1 MKKSLVLALSAVVAM
16 FATSCDKNSS
26 SKKTLDAEFTL
37 TEQLGAVTYGQPVEL
52 EGTVISSVAITQAT
66 AVTAK
71 GGATVG
77 TAQKLKINGD
87 KITGLV
93 FIDSMDA
100 SEITV
105 TLGAGDK
112 SKDFSFP
119 IETVKPAARKI
130 GFYANEALCMQADSI
145 VQNHV
150 NTPDLFPVEF
160 TGKGSDTPSFFSMLG
175 VKVGNEVKHV
185 LTLTEARER
194 DGEKLSFAWV
204 NVLQNTAE
212 RKYIGSQRGYM
223 FTGCK
228 ASSLGGGTTG
238 RQCDIY
244 EVDGHQIKDENVD
257 DFGMTIIR
265 GSWSPEYNE
274 EQYKFVD
281 ALFIDIP
288 SECETELDRVKG
300 NYYLSKIQE
309 VMDNA
314 TLGEETEPTSLPNKT
329 YCRRYSDAGHT
340 AKKDLADNFKAG
352 DYLVLRSK
360 VKAGEENF
368 EYYYGILQIAQLYD
382 DSAAITTAENGFT
395 CLDSK
400 LAADLFLKPNYFSVK
415 VQCLAE

>member
-16 FATSCDKNSS
+16 FATSCDKDSS

-52 EGTVISSVAITQAT
+52 EGTVISSVAITNAT

-77 TAQKLKINGD
+77 TAQKLKISGD

-105 TLGAGDK
+105 TLGAGNK

-119 IETVKPAARKI
+119 IKNVNPAARKI
-130 GFYANEALCMQADSI
+130 GFYANDALCMQADSI

-185 LTLTEARER
+185 LNLTEARER

-212 RKYIGSQRGYM
+212 RKYIGGQRGYM

-228 ASSLGGGTTG
+228 ASALGGGTTG
-238 RQCDIY
+238 RQCDLY

-257 DFGMTIIR
+257 DFGMTIVR

-281 ALFIDIP
+281 ALFISIP
-288 SECETELDRVKG
+288 SECKTELDRIKG
-300 NYYLSKIQE
+300 IYNLSKIQE
-309 VMDNA
+309 VMDNS
-314 TLGEETEPTSLPNKT
+314 TLGNETEPTTLPNKT
-329 YCRRYSDAGHT
+329 YCRRYTDAGHS
-340 AKKDLADNFKAG
+340 AKKNLADNFKAG

-360 VKAGEENF
+360 VKVEEGF
-368 EYYYGILQIAQLYD
+368 EYYYGILQIVQLYD
-382 DSAAITTAENGFT
+382 DSAAMTTAENGFT
-395 CLDSK
+395 CLDTK
-400 LAADLFLKPNYFSVK
+400 KAADLFLQPNYFSVK

>member
-16 FATSCDKNSS
+16 FATSCDKGSS

-37 TEQLGAVTYGQPVEL
+37 TEQLGTVTYGQPVEL
-52 EGTVISSVAITQAT
+52 EGTVISSVAITNAS

-71 GGATVG
+71 NGTVVG
-77 TAQKLKINGD
+77 TAQELKISGD

-100 SEITV
+100 AEITV
-105 TLGAGDK
+105 TLGAGNK

-119 IETVKPAARKI
+119 IEKVNPAARKI
-130 GFYANEALCMQADSI
+130 GFYANDALCMQADSI

-150 NTPDLFPVEF
+150 NTPDVFPVEF

-194 DGEKLSFAWV
+194 DGEKLSFGWV
-204 NVLQNTAE
+204 NVLQNTSN
-212 RKYIGSQRGYM
+212 RVYIGGQRGYM

-228 ASSLGGGTTG
+228 ASALGGGTTG

-265 GSWSPEYNE
+265 GSWSPEYDE

-281 ALFIDIP
+281 ALFINIP
-288 SECETELDRVKG
+288 SSCETELDRVKG
-300 NYYLSKIQE
+300 IYNLSKIQE

-329 YCRRYSDAGHT
+329 YCRRYTDAGHT
-340 AKKDLADNFKAG
+340 AKKNLADNFKAG

-360 VKAGEENF
+360 VKVGESF
-368 EYYYGILQIAQLYD
+368 EYYYGILQIVQLYD
-382 DSAAITTAENGFT
+382 DSAAVTTAENGFT
-395 CLDSK
+395 CLDTK
-400 LAADLFLKPNYFSVK
+400 LAKDLFLKPNYFSVK

>member
-16 FATSCDKNSS
+16 FATSCDKDSS

-37 TEQLGAVTYGQPVEL
+37 TEQLGTVTYGQPVEL
-52 EGTVISSVAITQAT
+52 EGTVISSVAITNAS

-71 GGATVG
+71 NGTVVG
-77 TAQKLKINGD
+77 TAQELKISGD

-100 SEITV
+100 AEITV
-105 TLGAGDK
+105 TLGAGNK

-119 IETVKPAARKI
+119 IEKVNPAARKI
-130 GFYANEALCMQADSI
+130 GFYANDALCMQADSI

-150 NTPDLFPVEF
+150 NTPDVFPVEF
-160 TGKGSDTPSFFSMLG
+160 TGKGSDVPSFFSMLG

-194 DGEKLSFAWV
+194 DGEKLSFGWV
-204 NVLQNTAE
+204 NVLQNTSN
-212 RKYIGSQRGYM
+212 RVYIGGQRGYM

-228 ASSLGGGTTG
+228 ASALGGGTTG

-281 ALFIDIP
+281 ALFINIP
-288 SECETELDRVKG
+288 SSCETELDRVKG
-300 NYYLSKIQE
+300 IYNLSKIQE

-329 YCRRYSDAGHT
+329 YCRRYTDAGHT
-340 AKKDLADNFKAG
+340 AKKNLADNFKAG

-360 VKAGEENF
+360 VKVGESF
-368 EYYYGILQIAQLYD
+368 EYYYGILQIVQLYD
-382 DSAAITTAENGFT
+382 DSAAVTTAENGFT
-395 CLDSK
+395 CLDTK
-400 LAADLFLKPNYFSVK
+400 LAKDLFLKPNYFSVK

>member
-16 FATSCDKNSS
+16 FATSCDKDSS

-37 TEQLGAVTYGQPVEL
+37 TEQLGTVTYGQPVEL
-52 EGTVISSVAITQAT
+52 EGTVISSVAITNAS

-71 GGATVG
+71 NGTVVG
-77 TAQKLKINGD
+77 TAQELKISGD

-100 SEITV
+100 AEITV
-105 TLGAGDK
+105 TLGAGNK

-119 IETVKPAARKI
+119 IEKVNPAARKI
-130 GFYANEALCMQADSI
+130 GFYANDALCMQADSI

-150 NTPDLFPVEF
+150 NTPDVFPVEF

-194 DGEKLSFAWV
+194 DGEKLSFGWV
-204 NVLQNTAE
+204 NVLQNTSN
-212 RKYIGSQRGYM
+212 RVYIGGQRGYM

-228 ASSLGGGTTG
+228 ASALGGGTTG

-265 GSWSPEYNE
+265 GSWSPEYDE

-281 ALFIDIP
+281 ALFINIP
-288 SECETELDRVKG
+288 SSCETELDRVKG
-300 NYYLSKIQE
+300 IYNLSKIQE

-329 YCRRYSDAGHT
+329 YCRRYTDAGHT
-340 AKKDLADNFKAG
+340 AKKNLADNFKAG

-360 VKAGEENF
+360 VKVGESV
-368 EYYYGILQIAQLYD
+368 EYYYGILQIVQLYD
-382 DSAAITTAENGFT
+382 DSAAVTTAENGFT
-395 CLDSK
+395 CLDTK
-400 LAADLFLKPNYFSVK
+400 LAKDLFLKPNYFSVK

>member
-16 FATSCDKNSS
+16 FATSCDKDSS

-37 TEQLGAVTYGQPVEL
+37 TEQLGTVTYGQPVEL
-52 EGTVISSVAITQAT
+52 EGTVISSVAITNAS

-71 GGATVG
+71 NGTVVG
-77 TAQKLKINGD
+77 TAQELKISGD

-100 SEITV
+100 AEITV
-105 TLGAGDK
+105 TLGAGNK

-119 IETVKPAARKI
+119 IEKVNPAARKI
-130 GFYANEALCMQADSI
+130 GFYANDALCMQADSI

-150 NTPDLFPVEF
+150 NTPDVFPVEF

-194 DGEKLSFAWV
+194 DGEKLSFGWV
-204 NVLQNTAE
+204 NVLQNTSN
-212 RKYIGSQRGYM
+212 RVYIGGQRGYM

-228 ASSLGGGTTG
+228 ASALGGGTTG

-265 GSWSPEYNE
+265 GSWFPKYDE

-281 ALFIDIP
+281 ALFINIP
-288 SECETELDRVKG
+288 SSCETELDRVKG
-300 NYYLSKIQE
+300 IYNLSKIQE

-329 YCRRYSDAGHT
+329 YCRRYTDAGHT
-340 AKKDLADNFKAG
+340 AKKNLADNFKAG

-360 VKAGEENF
+360 VKVGESF
-368 EYYYGILQIAQLYD
+368 EYYYGILQIVQLYD
-382 DSAAITTAENGFT
+382 DSAAVTTAENGFT
-395 CLDSK
+395 CLDTK
-400 LAADLFLKPNYFSVK
+400 LAKDLFLKPNYFSVK

>member
-16 FATSCDKNSS
+16 FATSCDKDSS

-37 TEQLGAVTYGQPVEL
+37 TEQLGTVTYGQPVEL
-52 EGTVISSVAITQAT
+52 EGTVISSVAITNAS

-71 GGATVG
+71 NGTVVG
-77 TAQKLKINGD
+77 TAQELKISGD

-100 SEITV
+100 AEITV
-105 TLGAGDK
+105 TLGAGNK

-119 IETVKPAARKI
+119 IEKVNPAARKI
-130 GFYANEALCMQADSI
+130 GFYANDALCMQADSI

-150 NTPDLFPVEF
+150 NTPDVFPVEF
-160 TGKGSDTPSFFSMLG
+160 TGKGSDVPSFFSMLG

-194 DGEKLSFAWV
+194 DGEKLSFGWV
-204 NVLQNTAE
+204 NVLQNTSN
-212 RKYIGSQRGYM
+212 RVYIGGQRGYM

-228 ASSLGGGTTG
+228 ASALGGGTTG

-265 GSWSPEYNE
+265 GSWSPEYDE

-281 ALFIDIP
+281 ALFINIP
-288 SECETELDRVKG
+288 SSCETELDRVKG
-300 NYYLSKIQE
+300 IYNLSKIQE

-329 YCRRYSDAGHT
+329 YCRRYTDAGHT
-340 AKKDLADNFKAG
+340 AKKNLADNFKAG

-360 VKAGEENF
+360 VKVGESF
-368 EYYYGILQIAQLYD
+368 EYYYGILQIVQLYD
-382 DSAAITTAENGFT
+382 DSAAVTTAENGFT
-395 CLDSK
+395 CLDTK
-400 LAADLFLKPNYFSVK
+400 LAKDLFLKPNYFSVK

>member
-16 FATSCDKNSS
+16 FATSCDKDSS

-37 TEQLGAVTYGQPVEL
+37 TEQLGTVTYGQPVEL
-52 EGTVISSVAITQAT
+52 EGTVISSVAITNAS

-71 GGATVG
+71 NGTVVG
-77 TAQKLKINGD
+77 TAQELKISGD

-100 SEITV
+100 AEITV
-105 TLGAGDK
+105 TLGAGNK

-119 IETVKPAARKI
+119 IEKVNPAARKI
-130 GFYANEALCMQADSI
+130 GFYANDALCMQADSI

-150 NTPDLFPVEF
+150 NTPDVFPVEF

-194 DGEKLSFAWV
+194 DGEKLSFGWV
-204 NVLQNTAE
+204 NVLQNTSN
-212 RKYIGSQRGYM
+212 RVYIGGQRGYM

-228 ASSLGGGTTG
+228 ASALGGGTTG

-265 GSWSPEYNE
+265 GSWSPEYDE

-281 ALFIDIP
+281 ALFINIP
-288 SECETELDRVKG
+288 SSCETELDRVKG
-300 NYYLSKIQE
+300 IYDLSKIQE

-329 YCRRYSDAGHT
+329 YCRRYTDAGHT
-340 AKKDLADNFKAG
+340 AKKNLADNFKAG

-360 VKAGEENF
+360 VKVGESF
-368 EYYYGILQIAQLYD
+368 EYYYGILQIVQLYD
-382 DSAAITTAENGFT
+382 DSAAVTTAENGFT
-395 CLDSK
+395 CLDTK
-400 LAADLFLKPNYFSVK
+400 LAKDLFLKPNYFSVK

>member
-16 FATSCDKNSS
+16 FATSCDKDSS

-37 TEQLGAVTYGQPVEL
+37 TEQLGTVTYGQPVEL
-52 EGTVISSVAITQAT
+52 EGTVISSVAITNAS

-71 GGATVG
+71 NGTVVG
-77 TAQKLKINGD
+77 TAQELKISGD

-100 SEITV
+100 AEITV
-105 TLGAGDK
+105 TLGAGNK

-119 IETVKPAARKI
+119 IEKVNPAARKI
-130 GFYANEALCMQADSI
+130 GFYANDALCMQADSI

-150 NTPDLFPVEF
+150 NTPDVFPVEF

-194 DGEKLSFAWV
+194 DGEKLSFGWV
-204 NVLQNTAE
+204 NVLQNTSN
-212 RKYIGSQRGYM
+212 RVYIGGQRGYM

-228 ASSLGGGTTG
+228 ASALGGGTTG

-265 GSWSPEYNE
+265 GSWSPEYDE

-281 ALFIDIP
+281 ALFINIP

-300 NYYLSKIQE
+300 IYNLSKIQE

-329 YCRRYSDAGHT
+329 YCRRYTDAGHT
-340 AKKDLADNFKAG
+340 AKKNLADNFKAG

-360 VKAGEENF
+360 VKVGESF
-368 EYYYGILQIAQLYD
+368 EYYYGILQIVQLYD
-382 DSAAITTAENGFT
+382 DSAAVTTAENGFT
-395 CLDSK
+395 CLDTK
-400 LAADLFLKPNYFSVK
+400 LAKDLFLKPNYFSVK

>member
-16 FATSCDKNSS
+16 FATSCDKDSS

-52 EGTVISSVAITQAT
+52 EGTVISSVAITKAT

-77 TAQKLKINGD
+77 TAQGLKINGD

-100 SEITV
+100 AEITV
-105 TLGAGDK
+105 TLSAGNK

-119 IETVKPAARKI
+119 IENVNPAARII
-130 GFYANEALCMQADSI
+130 GFYANDALCMQADSI

-150 NTPDLFPVEF
+150 NTPDVFPVEF

-212 RKYIGSQRGYM
+212 RKYIGKQRGYM

-228 ASSLGGGTTG
+228 ASALGGGTTG

-265 GSWSPEYNE
+265 GSWSPEYDE

-281 ALFIDIP
+281 ALFINIP
-288 SECETELDRVKG
+288 SSCETELDRVKG
-300 NYYLSKIQE
+300 IYNLSKIQE

-329 YCRRYSDAGHT
+329 YCRRYTDAGHT
-340 AKKDLADNFKAG
+340 AKKNLADNFKAG

-360 VKAGEENF
+360 VKVGESF
-368 EYYYGILQIAQLYD
+368 EYYYGILQIVQLYD
-382 DSAAITTAENGFT
+382 DSAAVTTAENGFT
-395 CLDSK
+395 CLDTK
-400 LAADLFLKPNYFSVK
+400 LAKDLFLKPNYFSVK
-415 VQCLAE
+415 LQCLAE

>member
-1 MKKSLVLALSAVVAM
+1 MKKIISFGLSAVVAM
-16 FATSCDKNSS
+16 FATSCDKDSS

-37 TEQLGAVTYGQPVEL
+37 TEQLGTVTYGQPVEL
-52 EGTVISSVAITQAT
+52 EGTVISSVAITNAS

-71 GGATVG
+71 NGTVVG
-77 TAQKLKINGD
+77 TAQELKISGD

-100 SEITV
+100 AEITV
-105 TLGAGDK
+105 TLGAGNK

-119 IETVKPAARKI
+119 IEKVNPAARKI
-130 GFYANEALCMQADSI
+130 GFYANDALCMQADSI

-150 NTPDLFPVEF
+150 NTPDVFPVEF
-160 TGKGSDTPSFFSMLG
+160 TGKGSDVPSFFSMLG

-194 DGEKLSFAWV
+194 DGEKLSFGWV
-204 NVLQNTAE
+204 NVLQNTSN
-212 RKYIGSQRGYM
+212 RVYIGGQRGYM

-228 ASSLGGGTTG
+228 ASALGGGTTG

-265 GSWSPEYNE
+265 GSWSPEYDE

-281 ALFIDIP
+281 ALFINIP

-300 NYYLSKIQE
+300 IYNLSKIQE

-329 YCRRYSDAGHT
+329 YCRRYTDAGHT
-340 AKKDLADNFKAG
+340 AKKNLADNFKAG

-360 VKAGEENF
+360 VKVGESF
-368 EYYYGILQIAQLYD
+368 EYYYGILQIVQLYD
-382 DSAAITTAENGFT
+382 DSAAVTTAENGFT
-395 CLDSK
+395 CLDTK
-400 LAADLFLKPNYFSVK
+400 LAKDLFLKPNYFSVK

>member
-1 MKKSLVLALSAVVAM
+1 M
-16 FATSCDKNSS
+16 
-26 SKKTLDAEFTL
+26 DAEFTL
-37 TEQLGAVTYGQPVEL
+37 TEQLGTVTYGQPVEL
-52 EGTVISSVAITQAT
+52 EGTVISSVAITNAS

-71 GGATVG
+71 NGTAVG
-77 TAQKLKINGD
+77 TAQELKISGD

-100 SEITV
+100 AEITV
-105 TLGAGDK
+105 TLGAGNK

-119 IETVKPAARKI
+119 IEKVNPAARKI
-130 GFYANEALCMQADSI
+130 GFYANDALCMQADSI

-150 NTPDLFPVEF
+150 NTPDVFPVEF
-160 TGKGSDTPSFFSMLG
+160 TGKGSDVPSFFSMLG

-194 DGEKLSFAWV
+194 DGEKLSFGWV
-204 NVLQNTAE
+204 NVLQNTSN
-212 RKYIGSQRGYM
+212 RVYIGGQRGYM

-228 ASSLGGGTTG
+228 ASALGGGTTG

-265 GSWSPEYNE
+265 GSWSPEYDE

-281 ALFIDIP
+281 ALFINIP
-288 SECETELDRVKG
+288 SSCETELDRVKG
-300 NYYLSKIQE
+300 IYNLSKIQE

-329 YCRRYSDAGHT
+329 YCRRYTDAGHT
-340 AKKDLADNFKAG
+340 AKKNLADNFKAG

-360 VKAGEENF
+360 VKVGENF
-368 EYYYGILQIAQLYD
+368 EYYYGILQIVQLYD
-382 DSAAITTAENGFT
+382 DSAAVTTAENGFT
-395 CLDSK
+395 CLDTK
-400 LAADLFLKPNYFSVK
+400 LAKDLFLKPNYFSVK

>member
-16 FATSCDKNSS
+16 FATSCDKDSS

-37 TEQLGAVTYGQPVEL
+37 TEQLGTVTYGQPVEL
-52 EGTVISSVAITQAT
+52 EGTVISSVAITNAS

-71 GGATVG
+71 NGTVVG
-77 TAQKLKINGD
+77 TAQELKISGD

-100 SEITV
+100 AEITV
-105 TLGAGDK
+105 TLGAGNK

-119 IETVKPAARKI
+119 IEKVNPAARKI
-130 GFYANEALCMQADSI
+130 GFYANDALCMQADSI

-150 NTPDLFPVEF
+150 NTPDVFPVEF

-194 DGEKLSFAWV
+194 DGEKLSFGWV
-204 NVLQNTAE
+204 NVLQNTSN
-212 RKYIGSQRGYM
+212 RVYIGGQRGYM

-228 ASSLGGGTTG
+228 ASALGGGTTG

-265 GSWSPEYNE
+265 GSWSPEYDE

-281 ALFIDIP
+281 ALFINIP
-288 SECETELDRVKG
+288 SSCETELDRVKG
-300 NYYLSKIQE
+300 IYNLSKIQE

-329 YCRRYSDAGHT
+329 YCRRYTDAGHT
-340 AKKDLADNFKAG
+340 AKKNLADNFKAG

-360 VKAGEENF
+360 VKKTKASN
-368 EYYYGILQIAQLYD
+368 
-382 DSAAITTAENGFT
+382 TTMVF
-395 CLDSK
+395 
-400 LAADLFLKPNYFSVK
+400 FR
-415 VQCLAE
+415 

>member
-16 FATSCDKNSS
+16 FATSCDKDSS

-37 TEQLGAVTYGQPVEL
+37 TEQLGTVTYGQPVEL
-52 EGTVISSVAITQAT
+52 EGTVISSVAITNAS

-71 GGATVG
+71 NGTVVG
-77 TAQKLKINGD
+77 TAQELKISGD

-100 SEITV
+100 AEITV
-105 TLGAGDK
+105 TLGAGNK

-119 IETVKPAARKI
+119 IEKVNPTARKI
-130 GFYANEALCMQADSI
+130 GFYANDALCMQADSI

-150 NTPDLFPVEF
+150 NTPDVFPVEF
-160 TGKGSDTPSFFSMLG
+160 TGKGSDVPSFFSMLG

-194 DGEKLSFAWV
+194 DGEKLSFGWV
-204 NVLQNTAE
+204 NVLQNTSN
-212 RKYIGSQRGYM
+212 RVYIGGQRGYM

-228 ASSLGGGTTG
+228 ASALGGGTTG

-265 GSWSPEYNE
+265 GSWSPEYDE

-281 ALFIDIP
+281 ALFINIP

-300 NYYLSKIQE
+300 IYNLSKIQE

-329 YCRRYSDAGHT
+329 YCRRYTDAGHT
-340 AKKDLADNFKAG
+340 AKKNLADNFKAG

-360 VKAGEENF
+360 VKVGESF
-368 EYYYGILQIAQLYD
+368 EYYYGILQIVQLYD
-382 DSAAITTAENGFT
+382 DSAAVTTAENGFT
-395 CLDSK
+395 CLDTK
-400 LAADLFLKPNYFSVK
+400 LAKDLFLKPNYFSVK

>member
-16 FATSCDKNSS
+16 FATSCDKDSS

-37 TEQLGAVTYGQPVEL
+37 TEQLGTVIYGQPVEL
-52 EGTVISSVAITQAT
+52 EGTVISSVAITNAS

-71 GGATVG
+71 NGTVVG
-77 TAQKLKINGD
+77 TAQELKISGD

-100 SEITV
+100 AEITV
-105 TLGAGDK
+105 TLGAGNK

-119 IETVKPAARKI
+119 IEKVNPAARKI
-130 GFYANEALCMQADSI
+130 GFYANDALCMQADSI

-150 NTPDLFPVEF
+150 NTPDVFPVEF

-194 DGEKLSFAWV
+194 DGEKLSFGWV
-204 NVLQNTAE
+204 NVLQNTSN
-212 RKYIGSQRGYM
+212 RVYIGGQRGYM

-228 ASSLGGGTTG
+228 ASALGGGTTG

-265 GSWSPEYNE
+265 GSWSPEYDE

-281 ALFIDIP
+281 ALFINIP

-300 NYYLSKIQE
+300 IYNLSKIQE

-329 YCRRYSDAGHT
+329 YCRRYTDAGHT
-340 AKKDLADNFKAG
+340 AKKNLADNFKAG

-360 VKAGEENF
+360 VKVGESF
-368 EYYYGILQIAQLYD
+368 EYYYGILQIVQLYD
-382 DSAAITTAENGFT
+382 DSAAVTTAENGFT
-395 CLDSK
+395 CLDTK
-400 LAADLFLKPNYFSVK
+400 LAKDLFLKPNYFSVK

>member
-16 FATSCDKNSS
+16 FATSCDKDSS

-37 TEQLGAVTYGQPVEL
+37 TEQLGTVTYGQPVEL
-52 EGTVISSVAITQAT
+52 EGTVISSVAITNAS

-71 GGATVG
+71 NGTVVG
-77 TAQKLKINGD
+77 TAQELKISGD

-100 SEITV
+100 AEITV
-105 TLGAGDK
+105 TLGAGNK

-119 IETVKPAARKI
+119 IEKVNPAARKI
-130 GFYANEALCMQADSI
+130 GFYANDALCMQADSI

-150 NTPDLFPVEF
+150 NTPEVFPVEF

-204 NVLQNTAE
+204 NVLQNTSN
-212 RKYIGSQRGYM
+212 RVYIGGQRGYM

-228 ASSLGGGTTG
+228 ASALGGGTTG

-265 GSWSPEYNE
+265 GSWSPEYDE

-281 ALFIDIP
+281 ALFINIP
-288 SECETELDRVKG
+288 SACETELDRVKG
-300 NYYLSKIQE
+300 IYNLSKIQE

-329 YCRRYSDAGHT
+329 YCRRYTDAGHT
-340 AKKDLADNFKAG
+340 AKKNLADNFKAG

-360 VKAGEENF
+360 VKVGESF
-368 EYYYGILQIAQLYD
+368 EYYYGILQIVQLYD
-382 DSAAITTAENGFT
+382 DSAAVTTAENGFT
-395 CLDSK
+395 CLDTK
-400 LAADLFLKPNYFSVK
+400 LAKDLFLKPNYFSVK

>member
-16 FATSCDKNSS
+16 FATSCDKDSS

-37 TEQLGAVTYGQPVEL
+37 TEQLGTVTYGQPVEL
-52 EGTVISSVAITQAT
+52 EGTVISSVAITNAS

-71 GGATVG
+71 NGTVVG
-77 TAQKLKINGD
+77 TAQELKISGD

-100 SEITV
+100 AEITV
-105 TLGAGDK
+105 TLGAGNK

-119 IETVKPAARKI
+119 IEKVNPAARKI
-130 GFYANEALCMQADSI
+130 GFYANDALCMQADSI

-150 NTPDLFPVEF
+150 NTPDVFPVEF
-160 TGKGSDTPSFFSMLG
+160 TGKGSDVPSFFSMLG

-194 DGEKLSFAWV
+194 DGEKLSFGWV
-204 NVLQNTAE
+204 NVLQNTSN
-212 RKYIGSQRGYM
+212 RVYIGGQRGYM

-228 ASSLGGGTTG
+228 ASALGGGTTG

-265 GSWSPEYNE
+265 GSWSPEYDE

-281 ALFIDIP
+281 ALFINIP

-300 NYYLSKIQE
+300 IYNLSKIQE

-329 YCRRYSDAGHT
+329 YCRRYTDAGHT
-340 AKKDLADNFKAG
+340 AKKNLADNFKAG

-360 VKAGEENF
+360 VKVGESF
-368 EYYYGILQIAQLYD
+368 EYYYGILQIVQLYD
-382 DSAAITTAENGFT
+382 DSAAVTTAENGFT
-395 CLDSK
+395 CLDTK
-400 LAADLFLKPNYFSVK
+400 LAKDLFLKPNYFSVK

>member
-16 FATSCDKNSS
+16 FATSCDKDSS

-37 TEQLGAVTYGQPVEL
+37 TEQLGTVTYGQPVEL
-52 EGTVISSVAITQAT
+52 EGTVISSVAITNAS

-71 GGATVG
+71 NGTAVG
-77 TAQKLKINGD
+77 TAQELKISGD

-100 SEITV
+100 AEITV
-105 TLGAGDK
+105 TLGAGNK

-119 IETVKPAARKI
+119 IEKVNPAARKI
-130 GFYANEALCMQADSI
+130 GFYANDALCMQADSI

-150 NTPDLFPVEF
+150 NTPDVFPVEF

-194 DGEKLSFAWV
+194 DGEKLSFGWV
-204 NVLQNTAE
+204 NVLQNTSN
-212 RKYIGSQRGYM
+212 RVYIGGQRGYM

-228 ASSLGGGTTG
+228 ASALGGGTTG

-265 GSWSPEYNE
+265 GSWSPEYDE

-281 ALFIDIP
+281 AIFINIP
-288 SECETELDRVKG
+288 SSCETELDRVKG
-300 NYYLSKIQE
+300 IYNLSKIQE

-329 YCRRYSDAGHT
+329 YCRRYTDAGHT
-340 AKKDLADNFKAG
+340 AKKNLADNFKAG

-360 VKAGEENF
+360 VKVGESF
-368 EYYYGILQIAQLYD
+368 EYYYGILQIVQLYD
-382 DSAAITTAENGFT
+382 DSAAVTTAENGFT
-395 CLDSK
+395 CLDTK
-400 LAADLFLKPNYFSVK
+400 LAKDLFLKPNYFSVK

>member
-16 FATSCDKNSS
+16 FATSCDKDSS

-37 TEQLGAVTYGQPVEL
+37 TEQLGTVTYGQPVEL
-52 EGTVISSVAITQAT
+52 EGTVISSVAITNAS

-71 GGATVG
+71 NSTVVG
-77 TAQKLKINGD
+77 TAQELKISGD

-100 SEITV
+100 AEITV
-105 TLGAGDK
+105 TLGAGNK

-119 IETVKPAARKI
+119 IEKVNPAARKI
-130 GFYANEALCMQADSI
+130 GFYANDALCMQADSI

-150 NTPDLFPVEF
+150 NTPDVFPVEF

-194 DGEKLSFAWV
+194 DGEKLSFGWV
-204 NVLQNTAE
+204 NVLQNTSN
-212 RKYIGSQRGYM
+212 RVYIGGQRGYM

-228 ASSLGGGTTG
+228 ASALGGGTTG

-265 GSWSPEYNE
+265 GSWSPEYDE

-281 ALFIDIP
+281 ALFINIP
-288 SECETELDRVKG
+288 SSCETELDRVKG
-300 NYYLSKIQE
+300 IYNLSKIQE

-314 TLGEETEPTSLPNKT
+314 TLGQETEPTSLPNKT
-329 YCRRYSDAGHT
+329 YCRRYTDAGHT
-340 AKKDLADNFKAG
+340 AKKNLADNFKAG

-360 VKAGEENF
+360 VKVGESF
-368 EYYYGILQIAQLYD
+368 EYYYGILQIVQLYD
-382 DSAAITTAENGFT
+382 DSAAVTTAENGFT
-395 CLDSK
+395 CLDTK
-400 LAADLFLKPNYFSVK
+400 LAKDLFLKPNYFSVK

>member
-16 FATSCDKNSS
+16 FATSCDKDSS

-37 TEQLGAVTYGQPVEL
+37 TEQLGTVTYGQPVEL
-52 EGTVISSVAITQAT
+52 EGTVISSVAITNAS

-71 GGATVG
+71 NGTVVG
-77 TAQKLKINGD
+77 TAQELKISGD

-100 SEITV
+100 AEITV
-105 TLGAGDK
+105 TLGAGNK

-119 IETVKPAARKI
+119 IEKVNPAARKI
-130 GFYANEALCMQADSI
+130 GFYANDALCMQADSI

-150 NTPDLFPVEF
+150 NTPDVFPVEF

-194 DGEKLSFAWV
+194 DGEKLSFGWV
-204 NVLQNTAE
+204 NVLQNTSN
-212 RKYIGSQRGYM
+212 RVYIGGQRGYM

-228 ASSLGGGTTG
+228 ASALGGGTTG

-265 GSWSPEYNE
+265 GSWSPEYDE

-281 ALFIDIP
+281 ALFINIP
-288 SECETELDRVKG
+288 SSCETELDRVKG
-300 NYYLSKIQE
+300 IYNLSKIQE

-329 YCRRYSDAGHT
+329 YCRRYTDAGHT
-340 AKKDLADNFKAG
+340 AKKNLADNFKAG

-360 VKAGEENF
+360 VKVGESF
-368 EYYYGILQIAQLYD
+368 EYYYGILQIVQLYD
-382 DSAAITTAENGFT
+382 DSAAVTTAENGFT
-395 CLDSK
+395 CLDTK
-400 LAADLFLKPNYFSVK
+400 LAKDLFLKPNYFSVK

>member
-16 FATSCDKNSS
+16 FATSCDKDSS

-37 TEQLGAVTYGQPVEL
+37 TEQLGTVTYGQPVEL
-52 EGTVISSVAITQAT
+52 EGTVISSVAITNAS

-71 GGATVG
+71 NGTVVG
-77 TAQKLKINGD
+77 TAQELKISGD

-100 SEITV
+100 AEITV
-105 TLGAGDK
+105 TLGAGNK

-119 IETVKPAARKI
+119 IEKVNPAARKI
-130 GFYANEALCMQADSI
+130 GFYANDALCMQADSI

-150 NTPDLFPVEF
+150 NTPDVFPVEF
-160 TGKGSDTPSFFSMLG
+160 TGKGSDVPSFFSMLG

-194 DGEKLSFAWV
+194 DGEKLSFGWV
-204 NVLQNTAE
+204 NVLQNTSN
-212 RKYIGSQRGYM
+212 RVYIGGQRGYM

-228 ASSLGGGTTG
+228 ASALGGGTTG

-265 GSWSPEYNE
+265 GSWSPEYDE

-281 ALFIDIP
+281 ALFINIP
-288 SECETELDRVKG
+288 SACETELDRVKSIY
-300 NYYLSKIQE
+300 NLSKIQE

-329 YCRRYSDAGHT
+329 YCRRYTDAGHT
-340 AKKDLADNFKAG
+340 AKKNLADNFKAG

-360 VKAGEENF
+360 VKVGESF
-368 EYYYGILQIAQLYD
+368 EYYYGILQIVQLYD
-382 DSAAITTAENGFT
+382 DSAAVTTAENGFT
-395 CLDSK
+395 CLDTK
-400 LAADLFLKPNYFSVK
+400 LAKDLFLKPNYFSVK

>member
-16 FATSCDKNSS
+16 FATSCDKDSS

-37 TEQLGAVTYGQPVEL
+37 TEQLGTVTYGQPVEL
-52 EGTVISSVAITQAT
+52 EGTVISSVAITNAS

-71 GGATVG
+71 NGTAVG
-77 TAQKLKINGD
+77 TAQELKISGD

-100 SEITV
+100 AEITV
-105 TLGAGDK
+105 TLGAGNK

-119 IETVKPAARKI
+119 IEKVNPAARKI
-130 GFYANEALCMQADSI
+130 GFYANDALCMQADSI

-150 NTPDLFPVEF
+150 NTPDVFPVEF
-160 TGKGSDTPSFFSMLG
+160 TGKGSDVPSFFSMLG

-194 DGEKLSFAWV
+194 DGEKLSFGWV
-204 NVLQNTAE
+204 NVLQNTSN
-212 RKYIGSQRGYM
+212 RVYIGGQRGYM

-228 ASSLGGGTTG
+228 ASALGGGTTG

-265 GSWSPEYNE
+265 GSWSPEYDE

-281 ALFIDIP
+281 ALFINIP
-288 SECETELDRVKG
+288 SSCETELDRVKG
-300 NYYLSKIQE
+300 IYNLSKIQE

-329 YCRRYSDAGHT
+329 YCRRYTDAGHT
-340 AKKDLADNFKAG
+340 AKKNLADNFKAG

-360 VKAGEENF
+360 VKVGESF
-368 EYYYGILQIAQLYD
+368 EYYYGILQIVQLYD
-382 DSAAITTAENGFT
+382 DSAAVTTAENGFT
-395 CLDSK
+395 CLDTK
-400 LAADLFLKPNYFSVK
+400 LAKDLFLKPNYFSVK

>member
-16 FATSCDKNSS
+16 FATSCDKDSS

-37 TEQLGAVTYGQPVEL
+37 TEQLGTVTYGQPVEL
-52 EGTVISSVAITQAT
+52 EGTVISSVAITNAS

-71 GGATVG
+71 NGTVVG
-77 TAQKLKINGD
+77 TAQELKISGD

-100 SEITV
+100 AEITV
-105 TLGAGDK
+105 TLGAGNK

-119 IETVKPAARKI
+119 IEKVNPAARKI
-130 GFYANEALCMQADSI
+130 GFYANDALCMQADSI

-150 NTPDLFPVEF
+150 NTPDVFPVEF
-160 TGKGSDTPSFFSMLG
+160 TGKGSDVPSFFSMLG

-194 DGEKLSFAWV
+194 DGEKLSFGWV
-204 NVLQNTAE
+204 NVLQNTSN
-212 RKYIGSQRGYM
+212 RVYIGGQRGYM

-228 ASSLGGGTTG
+228 ASALGGGTTG

-265 GSWSPEYNE
+265 GSWSPEYDE

-281 ALFIDIP
+281 ALFINIP
-288 SECETELDRVKG
+288 SSCETELDRVKG
-300 NYYLSKIQE
+300 IYNLSKIQE

-329 YCRRYSDAGHT
+329 YCRRYTDAGHT
-340 AKKDLADNFKAG
+340 AKKNLADNFKAG

-360 VKAGEENF
+360 VKVGDSF
-368 EYYYGILQIAQLYD
+368 EYYYGILQIVQLYD
-382 DSAAITTAENGFT
+382 DSAAVTTAENGFT
-395 CLDSK
+395 CLDTK
-400 LAADLFLKPNYFSVK
+400 LAKDLFLKPNYFSVK

>member
-16 FATSCDKNSS
+16 FATSCDKDSS

-37 TEQLGAVTYGQPVEL
+37 TEQLGTVTYGQPVEL
-52 EGTVISSVAITQAT
+52 EGTVISSVAITNAS

-71 GGATVG
+71 NGTIVG
-77 TAQKLKINGD
+77 TAQELKISGD

-100 SEITV
+100 AEITV
-105 TLGAGDK
+105 TLGAGNK

-119 IETVKPAARKI
+119 IEKVNPAARKI
-130 GFYANEALCMQADSI
+130 GFYANDALCMQADSI

-150 NTPDLFPVEF
+150 NTPDVFPVEF

-194 DGEKLSFAWV
+194 DGEKLSFGWV
-204 NVLQNTAE
+204 NVLQNTSN
-212 RKYIGSQRGYM
+212 RVYIGGQRGYM

-228 ASSLGGGTTG
+228 ASALGGGTTG

-265 GSWSPEYNE
+265 GSWSPEYDE

-281 ALFIDIP
+281 ALFINIP
-288 SECETELDRVKG
+288 SSCETELDRVKG
-300 NYYLSKIQE
+300 IYNLSKIQE

-329 YCRRYSDAGHT
+329 YCRRYTDAGHT
-340 AKKDLADNFKAG
+340 AKKNLADNFKAG

-360 VKAGEENF
+360 VKVGESF
-368 EYYYGILQIAQLYD
+368 EYYYGILQIVQLYD
-382 DSAAITTAENGFT
+382 DSAAVTTAENGFT
-395 CLDSK
+395 CLDTK
-400 LAADLFLKPNYFSVK
+400 LAKDLFLKPNYFSVK

>member
-16 FATSCDKNSS
+16 FATSCDKDSS

-37 TEQLGAVTYGQPVEL
+37 TEQLGTVTYGQPVEL
-52 EGTVISSVAITQAT
+52 EGTVISSVAITNAS

-71 GGATVG
+71 NGTAVG
-77 TAQKLKINGD
+77 TAQELKISGD

-100 SEITV
+100 AEITV
-105 TLGAGDK
+105 TLGAGNK

-119 IETVKPAARKI
+119 IEKVNPAARKI
-130 GFYANEALCMQADSI
+130 GFYANDALCMQADSI

-150 NTPDLFPVEF
+150 NTPDVFPVEF

-194 DGEKLSFAWV
+194 DGEKLSFGWV
-204 NVLQNTAE
+204 NVLQNTSN
-212 RKYIGSQRGYM
+212 RVYIGGQRGYM

-228 ASSLGGGTTG
+228 ASALGGGTTG

-265 GSWSPEYNE
+265 GSWSPEYDE

-281 ALFIDIP
+281 ALFINIP
-288 SECETELDRVKG
+288 SSCETELDRVKG
-300 NYYLSKIQE
+300 IYNLSKIQE

-329 YCRRYSDAGHT
+329 YCRRYTDAGHT
-340 AKKDLADNFKAG
+340 AKKNLADNFKAG

-360 VKAGEENF
+360 VKVLENF
-368 EYYYGILQIAQLYD
+368 EYYYGILQIVQLYD
-382 DSAAITTAENGFT
+382 DSAAVTTAENGFT
-395 CLDSK
+395 CLDTK
-400 LAADLFLKPNYFSVK
+400 LAKDLFLKPNYFSVK

>member
-1 MKKSLVLALSAVVAM
+1 MKKSLVLALSTVVAM
-16 FATSCDKNSS
+16 FATSCDKDSS

-37 TEQLGAVTYGQPVEL
+37 TEQLGTVTYGQPVEL
-52 EGTVISSVAITQAT
+52 EGTVISSVAITNAS

-71 GGATVG
+71 NGTVVG
-77 TAQKLKINGD
+77 TAQELKISGD

-100 SEITV
+100 AEITV
-105 TLGAGDK
+105 TLGAGNK

-119 IETVKPAARKI
+119 IEKVNPAARKI
-130 GFYANEALCMQADSI
+130 GFYANDALCMQADSI

-150 NTPDLFPVEF
+150 NTPDVFPVEF
-160 TGKGSDTPSFFSMLG
+160 TGKGSDVPSFFSMLG

-194 DGEKLSFAWV
+194 DGEKLSFGWV
-204 NVLQNTAE
+204 NVLQNTSN
-212 RKYIGSQRGYM
+212 RVYIGGQRGYM

-228 ASSLGGGTTG
+228 ASALGGGTTG

-265 GSWSPEYNE
+265 GSWSPEYDE

-281 ALFIDIP
+281 ALFINIP
-288 SECETELDRVKG
+288 SSCETELDRVKG
-300 NYYLSKIQE
+300 IYNLSKIQE

-329 YCRRYSDAGHT
+329 YCRRYTDAGHT
-340 AKKDLADNFKAG
+340 AKKNLADNFKAG

-360 VKAGEENF
+360 VKVGESF
-368 EYYYGILQIAQLYD
+368 EYYYGILQIVQLYD
-382 DSAAITTAENGFT
+382 DSAAVTTAENGFT
-395 CLDSK
+395 CLDTK
-400 LAADLFLKPNYFSVK
+400 LAKDLFLKPNYFSVK

>member
-16 FATSCDKNSS
+16 FATSCDKDSS

-37 TEQLGAVTYGQPVEL
+37 TEQLGTVTYGQPVEL
-52 EGTVISSVAITQAT
+52 EGTVISSVAITNAS

-71 GGATVG
+71 NGTVVG
-77 TAQKLKINGD
+77 TAQELKISGD

-100 SEITV
+100 AEITV
-105 TLGAGDK
+105 TLGAGNK

-119 IETVKPAARKI
+119 IEKVNPAARKI
-130 GFYANEALCMQADSI
+130 GFYANDALCMQADSI

-150 NTPDLFPVEF
+150 NTPDVFPVEF
-160 TGKGSDTPSFFSMLG
+160 TGKGSDVPSFFSMLG
-175 VKVGNEVKHV
+175 VKVGNEIKHV

-194 DGEKLSFAWV
+194 DGEKLSFGWV
-204 NVLQNTAE
+204 NVLQNTSN
-212 RKYIGSQRGYM
+212 RVYIGGQRGYM

-228 ASSLGGGTTG
+228 ASALGGGTTG

-265 GSWSPEYNE
+265 GSWSPEYDE

-281 ALFIDIP
+281 ALFINIP

-300 NYYLSKIQE
+300 IYNLSKIQE

-329 YCRRYSDAGHT
+329 YCRRYTDAGHT
-340 AKKDLADNFKAG
+340 AKKNLADNFKAG

-360 VKAGEENF
+360 VKVGESF
-368 EYYYGILQIAQLYD
+368 EYYYGILQIVQLYD
-382 DSAAITTAENGFT
+382 DSAAVTTAENGFT
-395 CLDSK
+395 CLDTK
-400 LAADLFLKPNYFSVK
+400 LAKDLFLKPNYFSVK

>member
-16 FATSCDKNSS
+16 FATSCDKDSS

-37 TEQLGAVTYGQPVEL
+37 TEQLGTVTYGQPVEL
-52 EGTVISSVAITQAT
+52 EGTVISSVAITNAS

-71 GGATVG
+71 NGTVVG
-77 TAQKLKINGD
+77 TAQELKISGD

-100 SEITV
+100 AEITV
-105 TLGAGDK
+105 TLGAGNK

-119 IETVKPAARKI
+119 IEKVNPAARKI
-130 GFYANEALCMQADSI
+130 GFYANDALCMQADSI

-150 NTPDLFPVEF
+150 NTPDVFPVEF
-160 TGKGSDTPSFFSMLG
+160 TGKGSDVPSFFSMLG

-194 DGEKLSFAWV
+194 DGEKLSFGWV
-204 NVLQNTAE
+204 NVLQNTSN
-212 RKYIGSQRGYM
+212 RVYIGGQRGYM

-228 ASSLGGGTTG
+228 ASALGGGTTG

-265 GSWSPEYNE
+265 GSWSPEYDE

-281 ALFIDIP
+281 DLFINIP
-288 SECETELDRVKG
+288 SSCETELDRVKG
-300 NYYLSKIQE
+300 IYNLSKIQE

-329 YCRRYSDAGHT
+329 YCRRYTDAGHT
-340 AKKDLADNFKAG
+340 AKKNLADNFKAG

-360 VKAGEENF
+360 VKVGENF
-368 EYYYGILQIAQLYD
+368 EYYYGILQIVQLYD
-382 DSAAITTAENGFT
+382 DSAAVTTAENGFT
-395 CLDSK
+395 CLDTK
-400 LAADLFLKPNYFSVK
+400 LAKDLFLKPNYFSVK

>member
-16 FATSCDKNSS
+16 FATSCDKDSS

-37 TEQLGAVTYGQPVEL
+37 TEQLGTVTYGQPVEL
-52 EGTVISSVAITQAT
+52 EGTVISSVAITNAS

-71 GGATVG
+71 NGTVVG
-77 TAQKLKINGD
+77 TAQELKISGD

-100 SEITV
+100 AEITV
-105 TLGAGDK
+105 TLGAGNK

-119 IETVKPAARKI
+119 IEKVNPAARKI
-130 GFYANEALCMQADSI
+130 GFYANDALCMQADSI

-150 NTPDLFPVEF
+150 NTPDVFPVEF

-194 DGEKLSFAWV
+194 DGEKLSFGWV
-204 NVLQNTAE
+204 NVLQNTSN
-212 RKYIGSQRGYM
+212 RVYIGGQIGYM

-228 ASSLGGGTTG
+228 ASALGGGTTG

-265 GSWSPEYNE
+265 GSWSPEYDE

-281 ALFIDIP
+281 ALFINIP
-288 SECETELDRVKG
+288 SSCETELDRVKG
-300 NYYLSKIQE
+300 IYNLSKIQE

-329 YCRRYSDAGHT
+329 YCRRYTDAGHT
-340 AKKDLADNFKAG
+340 AKKNLADNFKAG

-360 VKAGEENF
+360 VKVGESF
-368 EYYYGILQIAQLYD
+368 EYYYGILQIVQLYD
-382 DSAAITTAENGFT
+382 DSAAVTTAENGFT
-395 CLDSK
+395 CLDTK
-400 LAADLFLKPNYFSVK
+400 LAKDLFLKPNYFSVK

>member
-16 FATSCDKNSS
+16 FATSCDKDSS

-37 TEQLGAVTYGQPVEL
+37 TEQLGTVTYGQPVEL
-52 EGTVISSVAITQAT
+52 EGTVISSVAITNAS

-71 GGATVG
+71 NGTVVG
-77 TAQKLKINGD
+77 TAQELKISGD

-100 SEITV
+100 AEITV
-105 TLGAGDK
+105 TLGAGNK

-119 IETVKPAARKI
+119 IEKVNPAARKI
-130 GFYANEALCMQADSI
+130 GFYANDALCMQADSI

-150 NTPDLFPVEF
+150 NTPDVFPVEF

-194 DGEKLSFAWV
+194 DGEKLSFGWV
-204 NVLQNTAE
+204 NVLQNTSN
-212 RKYIGSQRGYM
+212 RVYIGGQRGYM

-228 ASSLGGGTTG
+228 ASALGGGTTG

-265 GSWSPEYNE
+265 GSWSPEYDE

-281 ALFIDIP
+281 ALFINIP
-288 SECETELDRVKG
+288 SSCETELDRVKG
-300 NYYLSKIQE
+300 IYNLSKIQE

-329 YCRRYSDAGHT
+329 YCRRYTDAGHT
-340 AKKDLADNFKAG
+340 AKKNLADNFKAG
-352 DYLVLRSK
+352 DYLILRSK
-360 VKAGEENF
+360 VKVGESF
-368 EYYYGILQIAQLYD
+368 EYYYGILQIVQLYD
-382 DSAAITTAENGFT
+382 DSAAVTTAENGFT
-395 CLDSK
+395 CLDTK
-400 LAADLFLKPNYFSVK
+400 LAKDLFLKPNYFSVK

>member
-16 FATSCDKNSS
+16 FATSCDKDSS

-37 TEQLGAVTYGQPVEL
+37 TEQLGTVTYGQPVEL
-52 EGTVISSVAITQAT
+52 EGTVISSVAITNAS

-71 GGATVG
+71 NGTVVG
-77 TAQKLKINGD
+77 TAQELKISGD

-100 SEITV
+100 AEITV
-105 TLGAGDK
+105 TLGAGNK

-119 IETVKPAARKI
+119 IEKVNPAARKI
-130 GFYANEALCMQADSI
+130 GFYTNDALCMQADSI

-150 NTPDLFPVEF
+150 NTPDVFPVEF
-160 TGKGSDTPSFFSMLG
+160 TGKGSDVPSFFSMLG

-194 DGEKLSFAWV
+194 DGEKLSFGWV
-204 NVLQNTAE
+204 NVLQNTSN
-212 RKYIGSQRGYM
+212 RVYIGGQRGYM

-228 ASSLGGGTTG
+228 ASALGGGTTG

-265 GSWSPEYNE
+265 GSWSPEYDE

-281 ALFIDIP
+281 ALFINIP
-288 SECETELDRVKG
+288 SSCETELDRVKG
-300 NYYLSKIQE
+300 IYNLSKIQE

-329 YCRRYSDAGHT
+329 YCRRYTDAGHT
-340 AKKDLADNFKAG
+340 AKKNLADNFKAG

-360 VKAGEENF
+360 VKVGESF
-368 EYYYGILQIAQLYD
+368 EYYYGILQIVQLYD
-382 DSAAITTAENGFT
+382 DSAAVTTAENGFT
-395 CLDSK
+395 CLDTK
-400 LAADLFLKPNYFSVK
+400 LAKDLFLKPNYFSVK

>member
-1 MKKSLVLALSAVVAM
+1 MKKSLLLALSAVVAM
-16 FATSCDKNSS
+16 FATSCDKDSS

-37 TEQLGAVTYGQPVEL
+37 TEQLGTVTYGQPVEL
-52 EGTVISSVAITQAT
+52 EGTVISSVAITNAS

-71 GGATVG
+71 NGTVVG
-77 TAQKLKINGD
+77 TAQELKISGD

-100 SEITV
+100 AEITV
-105 TLGAGDK
+105 TLGAGNK

-119 IETVKPAARKI
+119 IEKVNPAARKI
-130 GFYANEALCMQADSI
+130 GFYANDALCMQADSI

-150 NTPDLFPVEF
+150 NTPDVFPVEF
-160 TGKGSDTPSFFSMLG
+160 TGKGSDVPSFFSMLG

-194 DGEKLSFAWV
+194 DGEKLSFGWV
-204 NVLQNTAE
+204 NVLQNTSN
-212 RKYIGSQRGYM
+212 RVYIGGQRGYM

-228 ASSLGGGTTG
+228 ASALGGGTTG

-265 GSWSPEYNE
+265 GSWSPEYDE

-281 ALFIDIP
+281 ALFINIP

-300 NYYLSKIQE
+300 IYNLSKIQE

-329 YCRRYSDAGHT
+329 YCRRYTDAGHT
-340 AKKDLADNFKAG
+340 AKKNLADNFKAG

-360 VKAGEENF
+360 VKVGESF
-368 EYYYGILQIAQLYD
+368 EYYYGILQIVQLYD
-382 DSAAITTAENGFT
+382 DSAAVTTAENGFT
-395 CLDSK
+395 CLDTK
-400 LAADLFLKPNYFSVK
+400 LAKDLFLKPNYFSVK

>member
-16 FATSCDKNSS
+16 FATSCDKDSS

-37 TEQLGAVTYGQPVEL
+37 TEQLGTVTYGQPVEL
-52 EGTVISSVAITQAT
+52 EGTVISSVAITNAS

-71 GGATVG
+71 NGTVVG
-77 TAQKLKINGD
+77 TTQELKISGD

-100 SEITV
+100 AEITV
-105 TLGAGDK
+105 TLGAGNK

-119 IETVKPAARKI
+119 IEKVNPAARKI
-130 GFYANEALCMQADSI
+130 GFYANDALCMQADSI

-150 NTPDLFPVEF
+150 NTPDVFPVEF
-160 TGKGSDTPSFFSMLG
+160 TGKGSDVPSFFSMLG

-194 DGEKLSFAWV
+194 DGEKLSFGWV
-204 NVLQNTAE
+204 NVLQNTSN
-212 RKYIGSQRGYM
+212 RVYIGGQRGYM

-228 ASSLGGGTTG
+228 ASALGGGTTG

-265 GSWSPEYNE
+265 GSWSPEYDE

-281 ALFIDIP
+281 ALFINIP
-288 SECETELDRVKG
+288 SSCETELDRVKG
-300 NYYLSKIQE
+300 IYNLSKIQE

-329 YCRRYSDAGHT
+329 YCRRYTDAGHT
-340 AKKDLADNFKAG
+340 AKKNLADNFKAG

-360 VKAGEENF
+360 VKVGESF
-368 EYYYGILQIAQLYD
+368 EYYYGILQIVQLYD
-382 DSAAITTAENGFT
+382 DSAAVTTAENGFT
-395 CLDSK
+395 CLDTK
-400 LAADLFLKPNYFSVK
+400 LAKDLFLKPNYFSVK

>member
-16 FATSCDKNSS
+16 FATSCDKDSS

-37 TEQLGAVTYGQPVEL
+37 TEQLGTVTYGQPVEL
-52 EGTVISSVAITQAT
+52 EGTVISSVAITNAS

-71 GGATVG
+71 NGTVVG
-77 TAQKLKINGD
+77 TAQELKISGD

-100 SEITV
+100 AEITV
-105 TLGAGDK
+105 TLGAGNK

-119 IETVKPAARKI
+119 IEKVNPAARKI
-130 GFYANEALCMQADSI
+130 GFYANDALCMQADSI

-150 NTPDLFPVEF
+150 NTPDVFPVEF

-194 DGEKLSFAWV
+194 DGEKLSFGWV
-204 NVLQNTAE
+204 NVLQNTSN
-212 RKYIGSQRGYM
+212 RVYIGGQRGYM

-228 ASSLGGGTTG
+228 ASALGGGTTG

-265 GSWSPEYNE
+265 GSWSPEYDE

-281 ALFIDIP
+281 ALFINIP
-288 SECETELDRVKG
+288 SSCKTELDRVKG
-300 NYYLSKIQE
+300 IYNLSKIQE

-329 YCRRYSDAGHT
+329 YCRRYTDAGHT
-340 AKKDLADNFKAG
+340 AKKNLADNFKAG

-360 VKAGEENF
+360 VKVGENF
-368 EYYYGILQIAQLYD
+368 EYYYGILQIVQLYD
-382 DSAAITTAENGFT
+382 DSAAVTTAENGFT
-395 CLDSK
+395 CLDTK
-400 LAADLFLKPNYFSVK
+400 LAKDLFLKPNYFSVK

>member
-16 FATSCDKNSS
+16 FATSCDKDSS

-37 TEQLGAVTYGQPVEL
+37 TEQLGTVTYGQPVEL
-52 EGTVISSVAITQAT
+52 EGTVISSVAITNAS

-71 GGATVG
+71 NGTVVG
-77 TAQKLKINGD
+77 TAQELKISGD

-100 SEITV
+100 AEITV
-105 TLGAGDK
+105 TLGAGNK

-119 IETVKPAARKI
+119 IEKVNPAARKI
-130 GFYANEALCMQADSI
+130 GFYANDALCMQADSI

-150 NTPDLFPVEF
+150 NTPDVFPVEF

-194 DGEKLSFAWV
+194 DGEKLSFGWV
-204 NVLQNTAE
+204 NVLQNTSN
-212 RKYIGSQRGYM
+212 RVYIGGQRGYM

-228 ASSLGGGTTG
+228 ASALGGGTTG

-265 GSWSPEYNE
+265 GSWSPEYDE

-281 ALFIDIP
+281 ALFINIP
-288 SECETELDRVKG
+288 SSCETELDRVKG
-300 NYYLSKIQE
+300 IYNLSKIQE

-329 YCRRYSDAGHT
+329 YCRRYTDAGHT
-340 AKKDLADNFKAG
+340 AKKNLADNFKAG

-360 VKAGEENF
+360 VKVGESF
-368 EYYYGILQIAQLYD
+368 EYYYGILQIVQLYD
-382 DSAAITTAENGFT
+382 DSAAVTTAENGFT
-395 CLDSK
+395 CLDTK
-400 LAADLFLKPNYFSVK
+400 LAKDLFLKPNYFSVK
-415 VQCLAE
+415 IQCLAE

>member
-16 FATSCDKNSS
+16 FATSCDKDSS

-37 TEQLGAVTYGQPVEL
+37 TEQLRAVTYGQPVEL
-52 EGTVISSVAITQAT
+52 EGTVISSVAITKAT

-77 TAQKLKINGD
+77 TAQELKINGD

-100 SEITV
+100 AEITV

-119 IETVKPAARKI
+119 IEKVNPAARKI
-130 GFYANEALCMQADSI
+130 GFYANDALCMQADSI

-150 NTPDLFPVEF
+150 NTPDVFPVEF
-160 TGKGSDTPSFFSMLG
+160 TGKGSDVPSFFSMLG

-194 DGEKLSFAWV
+194 DGEKLSFGWV
-204 NVLQNTAE
+204 NVLQNTSN
-212 RKYIGSQRGYM
+212 RVYIGGQRGYM

-228 ASSLGGGTTG
+228 ASALGGGTTG

-300 NYYLSKIQE
+300 IYNLSKIQE

-329 YCRRYSDAGHT
+329 YCRRYTDAGHT
-340 AKKDLADNFKAG
+340 AKKNLADNFKAG

-360 VKAGEENF
+360 VKVGESF
-368 EYYYGILQIAQLYD
+368 EYYYGILQIVQLYD
-382 DSAAITTAENGFT
+382 DSAAVTTAENGFT
-395 CLDSK
+395 CLDTK
-400 LAADLFLKPNYFSVK
+400 LAEDLFLKPNYFSVK

>member
-16 FATSCDKNSS
+16 FATSCDKDSS

-37 TEQLGAVTYGQPVEL
+37 TEQLGTVTYGQPVEL
-52 EGTVISSVAITQAT
+52 EGTVISSVAITNAS

-71 GGATVG
+71 NGTVVG
-77 TAQKLKINGD
+77 TAQELKISGD

-100 SEITV
+100 AEITV
-105 TLGAGDK
+105 TLGAGNK

-119 IETVKPAARKI
+119 IEKVNPAARKI
-130 GFYANEALCMQADSI
+130 GFYANDALCMQADSI

-150 NTPDLFPVEF
+150 NTPDVFPVEF

-194 DGEKLSFAWV
+194 DGEKLSFGWV
-204 NVLQNTAE
+204 NVLQNTSN
-212 RKYIGSQRGYM
+212 RVYIGGQRGYM

-228 ASSLGGGTTG
+228 ASALGGGTTG

-265 GSWSPEYNE
+265 GSWSPEYDE

-281 ALFIDIP
+281 ALFINIP
-288 SECETELDRVKG
+288 SSCGTELDRVKG
-300 NYYLSKIQE
+300 IYNLSKIQE

-329 YCRRYSDAGHT
+329 YCRRYTDAGHT
-340 AKKDLADNFKAG
+340 AKKNLADNFKAG

-360 VKAGEENF
+360 VKVGESF
-368 EYYYGILQIAQLYD
+368 EYYYGILQIVQLYD
-382 DSAAITTAENGFT
+382 DSAAVTTAENGFT
-395 CLDSK
+395 CLDTK
-400 LAADLFLKPNYFSVK
+400 LAKDLFLKPNYFSVK

>member
-1 MKKSLVLALSAVVAM
+1 M
-16 FATSCDKNSS
+16 
-26 SKKTLDAEFTL
+26 
-37 TEQLGAVTYGQPVEL
+37 
-52 EGTVISSVAITQAT
+52 ISSVAITNAS

-71 GGATVG
+71 NGTVVG
-77 TAQKLKINGD
+77 TAQELKISGD

-100 SEITV
+100 AEITV
-105 TLGAGDK
+105 TLGAGNK

-119 IETVKPAARKI
+119 IEKVNPAARKI
-130 GFYANEALCMQADSI
+130 GFYANDALCMQADSI

-150 NTPDLFPVEF
+150 NTPDVFPVEF
-160 TGKGSDTPSFFSMLG
+160 TGKGSDVPSFFSMLG

-194 DGEKLSFAWV
+194 DGEKLSFGWV
-204 NVLQNTAE
+204 NVLQNTSN
-212 RKYIGSQRGYM
+212 RVYIGGQRGYM

-228 ASSLGGGTTG
+228 ASALGGGTTG

-265 GSWSPEYNE
+265 GSWSPEYDE

-281 ALFIDIP
+281 ALFINIP

-300 NYYLSKIQE
+300 IYNLSKIQE

-329 YCRRYSDAGHT
+329 YCRRYTDAGHT
-340 AKKDLADNFKAG
+340 AKKNLADNFKAG

-360 VKAGEENF
+360 VKVGESF
-368 EYYYGILQIAQLYD
+368 EYYYGILQIVQLYD
-382 DSAAITTAENGFT
+382 DSAAVTTAENGFT
-395 CLDSK
+395 CLDTK
-400 LAADLFLKPNYFSVK
+400 LAKDLFLKPNYFSVK

>member
-16 FATSCDKNSS
+16 FATSCDKDSS

-37 TEQLGAVTYGQPVEL
+37 TEQLGTVTYGQPVEL
-52 EGTVISSVAITQAT
+52 EGTVISSVAITNAS

-71 GGATVG
+71 NGTAVG
-77 TAQKLKINGD
+77 TAQELKISGD

-100 SEITV
+100 AEITV
-105 TLGAGDK
+105 TLGAGNK

-119 IETVKPAARKI
+119 IEKVNPAARKI
-130 GFYANEALCMQADSI
+130 GFYANDALCMQADSI

-150 NTPDLFPVEF
+150 NTPDVFPVEF
-160 TGKGSDTPSFFSMLG
+160 TGKGSDVPSFFSMLG

-194 DGEKLSFAWV
+194 DGEKLSFGWV
-204 NVLQNTAE
+204 NVLQNTSN
-212 RKYIGSQRGYM
+212 RVYIGGQRGYM

-228 ASSLGGGTTG
+228 ASALGGGTTG

-265 GSWSPEYNE
+265 GSWSPEYDE

-281 ALFIDIP
+281 ALFINIP
-288 SECETELDRVKG
+288 SSCETELDRVKG
-300 NYYLSKIQE
+300 IYNLSKIQE

-329 YCRRYSDAGHT
+329 YCRRYTDAGHT
-340 AKKDLADNFKAG
+340 AKKNLADNFKAG

-360 VKAGEENF
+360 VKVGENF
-368 EYYYGILQIAQLYD
+368 EYYYGILQIVQLYD
-382 DSAAITTAENGFT
+382 DSAAVTTAENGFT
-395 CLDSK
+395 CLDTK
-400 LAADLFLKPNYFSVK
+400 LAKDLFLKPNYFSVK